1 MNNLVS
7 IIVPYYNVKR
17 EYFRKCIDSLIN
29 QTYDNIEII
38 IVDDG
43 SKKEYAEECEKLKY
57 EKKVKVI
64 HKKNGGLSS
73 ARNEGQIH
81 AKGKWMMFID
91 ADDYLELD
99 TIEKVSKYISND
111 INYIGFGIIR
121 ESNNSSKKLKM
132 QLKKGDYSNKE
143 DIKQLK
149 KLTLNF
155 NANISSANA
164 KLFNRD
170 FLIKNNI
177 YHDETLKQGAEGIEF
192 NIRLL
197 NNANN
202 IKYIKEYMYHYVDDE
217 QSITK
222 YSTDENIIL
231 IIKCFEKI
239 KEEMDDD
246 KEILKCFYNRMSY
259 VIITSIV
266 SGYFSKY
273 NKEKYK
279 VKKEKLKE
287 YIEIP
292 IVKETLN
299 NYDERELDNKRKL
312 VMKLIKRKWY
322 LLLYFINKVR

>member
-155 NANISSANA
+155 NTNI
-164 KLFNRD
+164 
-170 FLIKNNI
+170 
-177 YHDETLKQGAEGIEF
+177 
-192 NIRLL
+192 
-197 NNANN
+197 
-202 IKYIKEYMYHYVDDE
+202 
-217 QSITK
+217 
-222 YSTDENIIL
+222 
-231 IIKCFEKI
+231 
-239 KEEMDDD
+239 
-246 KEILKCFYNRMSY
+246 
-259 VIITSIV
+259 
-266 SGYFSKY
+266 
-273 NKEKYK
+273 
-279 VKKEKLKE
+279 
-287 YIEIP
+287 
-292 IVKETLN
+292 
-299 NYDERELDNKRKL
+299 
-312 VMKLIKRKWY
+312 
-322 LLLYFINKVR
+322 